1 MASGQIV
8 ALYLPNATLLL
19 VEYIL
24 SCSGT
29 SWDPNIEIPD
39 SNYTVIMR
47 VHHGLKWS
55 EDLRLSVRAMMTE
68 CRRAGLHFWLLHQ
81 VSGMPGIYVAWR
93 T

>member
-8 ALYLPNATLLL
+8 ALHLPNVTLLL

-24 SCSGT
+24 SCSGSCSGA

-68 CRRAGLHFWLLHQ
+68 CA
-81 VSGMPGIYVAWR
+81 SNDD
-93 T
+93 